1 MFYFQLFND
10 HIVKYNI
17 HYEIVFENYE
27 SKGFIL
33 STNLKL
39 TIDFEK
45 RTAEKSINNNF
56 IEIRNKL
63 LEWHINNYKLLLMD
77 LEKCLIDLLPFK

>member
-45 RTAEKSINNNF
+45 KQLRNQSIT
-56 IEIRNKL
+56 ILLRLEI
-63 LEWHINNYKLLLMD
+63 NY
-77 LEKCLIDLLPFK
+77 

>member
-45 RTAEKSINNNF
+45 
-56 IEIRNKL
+56 
-63 LEWHINNYKLLLMD
+63 
-77 LEKCLIDLLPFK
+77 

>member
-45 RTAEKSINNNF
+45 RTAKKSINNNF

-63 LEWHINNYKLLLMD
+63 LEWHINNYQLLLMD